1 MDIWDL
7 TKVETIHDM
16 FWHDPFYVMLY
27 VICLVSLV
35 VFWKQMKKGR
45 RFFLLFSIICLVLF
59 AYNPVFVNL
68 SEKYL
73 LNGDN
78 VVVRVFLLLP
88 ILFTE
93 AYVFAS
99 ITSALYQK
107 SKVLSVAITVALTAL
122 LLFFGVTPWNREKVG
137 FGIGMYLISENPY
150 KIPQEHIDI
159 CDAILDDMDG
169 DRAILSI
176 YEIRGKN
183 DIGGTLNYSIR
194 MYTSRIQ
201 LNEVLD
207 MGTYSSLSYEERL
220 DYWDNYIAELISYEA
235 DNTTLYFLFPIGDE
249 RVSDLMAYGC
259 CEFPVDSSNYQVLAY
274 TP

>member
-1 MDIWDL
+1 MNIWEL

-16 FWHDPFYVMLY
+16 FWHDPFYVVLY

-45 RFFLLFSIICLVLF
+45 RFFLLFSIICLILF

-99 ITSALYQK
+99 ITSALHQK
-107 SKVLSVAITVALTAL
+107 SKVLSVALTVALTAL

-137 FGIGMYLISENPY
+137 FGIGMYLMSENPY

-169 DRAILSI
+169 DRAILSM

-235 DNTTLYFLFPIGDE
+235 DNTTLYFLFPIGDA

-259 CEFPVDSSNYQVLAY
+259 CELPVDSSNYQVLVY